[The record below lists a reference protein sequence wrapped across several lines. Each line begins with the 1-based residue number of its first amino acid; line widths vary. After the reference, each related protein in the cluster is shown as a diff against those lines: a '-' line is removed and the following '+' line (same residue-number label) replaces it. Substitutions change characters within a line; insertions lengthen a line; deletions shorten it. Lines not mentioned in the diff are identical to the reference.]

1 MSLRSKRYVFLLLIA
16 GIIPALFSCQKKAAT
31 PEEIRLV
38 RVEKIS
44 ATQLGLESGY
54 SGEVRARY
62 ETPLA
67 FRVPGKIVERKVEVG
82 SLVKAGQ
89 VLAQL
94 DTQDFALSKEGATA
108 QLASARADYD
118 FARADLNRYSELL
131 SKRFISQAEFQK
143 RQTAFDTAKARL
155 EQIQAQLK
163 QTQNQ
168 VRYTTLTS
176 PEDGVITAIDAE
188 SGQVVSAGQV
198 VMRLAQPSEK
208 EVVIAVPESRLA
220 EFRQTQ
226 TIKISLWADQ
236 TKTYDGKVREIS
248 PNADPVT
255 RTYSAKISILQA
267 SDAIKLGMT
276 ASVFLKE
283 AARNAAY
290 VLPLTALY
298 HTTDKKPAVW
308 VVDASSNKVNLVTV
322 RLGEYKDNKAT
333 IMTGLSDGQ
342 LVVTAGVHKLF
353 AGQIVKPMLVHATP

>member
-1 MSLRSKRYVFLLLIA
+1 MALHSIEFPVMLLVL
-16 GIIPALFSCQKKAAT
+16 ALGLTLSSCQKKVE
-31 PEEIRLV
+31 PQEEIRPV
-38 RVEKIS
+38 RVEKMS
-44 ATQLGLESGY
+44 VTQLGLESGY

-82 SLVKAGQ
+82 SLVKSGQ

-94 DTQDFALSKEGATA
+94 DTQDFALSKESAAA
-108 QLASARADYD
+108 QLASARADYE
-118 FARADLNRYSELL
+118 FARADLSRYSELL

-176 PEDGVITAIDAE
+176 PEDGVITAIDGE

-198 VMRLAQPSEK
+198 VMKLAQPSEK
-208 EVVIAVPESRLA
+208 EVVIAIPESRLA
-220 EFRQTQ
+220 EMRETD

-236 TKTYDGKVREIS
+236 TKIYAGKIREIS

-267 SDAIKLGMT
+267 SEAIKLGMT
-276 ASVFLKE
+276 ASVFLKD
-283 AARNAAY
+283 AVLRPAY
-290 VLPLTALY
+290 VLPLTAIY
-298 HTTDKKPAVW
+298 QTNDQKPAVW
-308 VVDASSNKVNLVTV
+308 VVDPTSSKVNLTPVQ
-322 RLGEYKDNKAT
+322 LGEYKENKAT
-333 IMTGLSDGQ
+333 VMAGLRDGQ

-353 AGQIVKPMLVHATP
+353 AGQVVKPLLAAAMP

>member
-1 MSLRSKRYVFLLLIA
+1 MALRCVRLTVLLLLLGLA
-16 GIIPALFSCQKKAAT
+16 GLLSSCQKKTEA

-38 RVEKIS
+38 RVEKMS
-44 ATQLGLESGY
+44 AALIGLESGY

-67 FRVPGKIVERKVEVG
+67 FRVPGKIVERKVDVG

-94 DTQDFALSKEGATA
+94 DTQDFTLSKESAAA
-108 QLASARADYD
+108 QQASARADFD
-118 FARADLNRYSELL
+118 FARADLSRYSELL

-188 SGQVVSAGQV
+188 SGQVVNAGQV

-208 EVVIAVPESRLA
+208 EVVIAVPESRLG
-220 EFRQTQ
+220 ELRQTE
-226 TIKISLWADQ
+226 TIKISLWADP
-236 TKTYDGKVREIS
+236 TKSYAGKIREIS

-255 RTYSAKISILQA
+255 RTYSAKISILQS
-267 SDAIKLGMT
+267 SDTIKLGMT

-283 AARNAAY
+283 MMVKPAY

-298 HTTDKKPAVW
+298 HTNDKKPAVW
-308 VVDASSNKVNLVTV
+308 IVDPANSKVNLVAV
-322 RLGEYKDNKAT
+322 QLGEYKDNKAT
-333 IMTGLSDGQ
+333 ILTGLSDGQ

-353 AGQIVKPMLVHATP
+353 TGQTVKPMLETAPP

>member
-1 MSLRSKRYVFLLLIA
+1 MPQSNIVAVLLSLSALAA
-16 GIIPALFSCQKKAAT
+16 GLSACQKKFEA
-31 PEEIRLV
+31 PEEIRPV
-38 RVEKIS
+38 RVEKIA
-44 ATQLGLESGY
+44 ATPIGTESGY

-67 FRVPGKIVERKVEVG
+67 FRVPGKIVERKAEVG
-82 SLVKAGQ
+82 GLVKAGQ

-94 DTQDFALSKEGATA
+94 DTQDFALSKESASA
-108 QLASARADYD
+108 QQASARADFE
-118 FARADLNRYSELL
+118 FAKADLGRYNELL

-176 PEDGVITAIDAE
+176 PEDGVITAVEAE
-188 SGQVVSAGQV
+188 SGQVVNAGQV
-198 VMRLAQPSEK
+198 IMKLAQPSEK

-220 EFRQTQ
+220 ELKQTE
-226 TIKISLWADQ
+226 TIKISLWSDQ
-236 TKTYDGKVREIS
+236 SKTYSGKIREIS

-276 ASVFLKE
+276 ASVFFKEMTLKPG
-283 AARNAAY
+283 Y

-298 HTTDKKPAVW
+298 HTNDKKPAVW
-308 VVDASSNKVNLVTV
+308 VVDADNKVALVPV
-322 RLGEYKDNKAT
+322 QMGEYKDNMAT
-333 IMTGLSDGQ
+333 ILAGLSDGQ
-342 LVVTAGVHKLF
+342 LVVTAGVHKVF
-353 AGQIVKPMLVHATP
+353 PGQIVRPMLSTATP